1 MPSTTSSHG
10 SETTPPTA
18 ATPPDSLGY
27 DFDDPSLLELAL
39 RHRSWCAENGGVPS
53 NERLEFLGDS
63 VLGVVITDNLYRAY
77 DDEPEGVLARR
88 RAELVNTVMLAEI
101 AREVGLGEA
110 IKLGKGEESTG
121 GRDKPSILADA
132 LEAVFGAVFLDGGFG
147 ASRQLIVDLYED
159 RLLEVA
165 EGAFMTDH
173 KSRLQELSAQRF
185 GELPNYE
192 LSGSGPEHAKVFTA
206 SVTVHG
212 DELGTGEGRTKKE
225 AEQAAAAEA
234 YDRLETDGAAG
245 ATESGSTTATNTG
258 DPQDG

>member
-63 VLGVVITDNLYRAY
+63 VLGVAITDNLYGAY

-132 LEAVFGAVFLDGGFG
+132 LEAVFGAVF
-147 ASRQLIVDLYED
+147 RQWPLLAVGVSIVVAISLGLIAD
-159 RLLEVA
+159 A
-165 EGAFMTDH
+165 I
-173 KSRLQELSAQRF
+173 SARI
-185 GELPNYE
+185 
-192 LSGSGPEHAKVFTA
+192 
-206 SVTVHG
+206 
-212 DELGTGEGRTKKE
+212 
-225 AEQAAAAEA
+225 AAARSRREA
-234 YDRLETDGAAG
+234 
-245 ATESGSTTATNTG
+245 
-258 DPQDG
+258 